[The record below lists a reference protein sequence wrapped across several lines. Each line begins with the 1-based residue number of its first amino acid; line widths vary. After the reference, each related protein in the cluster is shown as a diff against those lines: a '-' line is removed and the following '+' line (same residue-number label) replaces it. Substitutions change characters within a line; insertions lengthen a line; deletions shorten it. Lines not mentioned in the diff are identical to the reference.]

1 MRRITESI
9 ILFLVFG
16 ISLSVTGQY
25 KLNNDLS
32 AMYIDGTS
40 SLHDWTET
48 VEQMSGTLNLVL
60 NGSVISKVSSVKA
73 IIPVRSIK
81 SGKGA
86 MDENTYKAL
95 KVESHPQIF
104 YTLKSYAMD
113 GDEIR
118 LTGELTIAGVTRD
131 VKFKAT
137 YVVTGEFIKFSGAH
151 AFFMTDF
158 DVDPPTAVMGTIKT
172 GDKVI
177 VRMELVFSKIK

>member
-1 MRRITESI
+1 MRIIASI

-32 AMYIDGTS
+32 VMYIDGTS

-60 NGSVISKVSSVKA
+60 NGPIISKVTSVTA
-73 IIPVRSIK
+73 SIPVISIK
-81 SGKGA
+81 SGKGG

-95 KVESHPQIF
+95 KEKSHPQIF
-104 YTLKSYAMD
+104 YTLKSYAID

-118 LTGELTIAGVTRD
+118 LTGALTIAGVTRD
-131 VKFKAT
+131 VKFQAT
-137 YVVTGEFIKFSGAH
+137 YVVAGELIKFSGAH

-158 DVDPPTAVMGTIKT
+158 DVSPPTAVMGTIKT
-172 GDKVI
+172 GDKVT
-177 VRMELVFSKIK
+177 VRMELVFTKIK